1 MVHYGNSGHV
11 RSIADN
17 NGRLAVGPFSWHH
30 ELEDLKVP
38 GGKPM
43 PVAELPNL
51 LTIDQLAVHLG
62 VTPRHVRR
70 LISERRLP
78 FLKVGR
84 LVRFDPKDI
93 AQWLDG
99 SRLDPCRANVPGR

>member
-1 MVHYGNSGHV
+1 
-11 RSIADN
+11 
-17 NGRLAVGPFSWHH
+17 
-30 ELEDLKVP
+30 
-38 GGKPM
+38 M

-84 LVRFDPKDI
+84 LVRFDPKGI

>member
-1 MVHYGNSGHV
+1 
-11 RSIADN
+11 
-17 NGRLAVGPFSWHH
+17 
-30 ELEDLKVP
+30 
-38 GGKPM
+38 M